1 MAGNNVTVVT
11 NLEDERLIREG
22 EAAVE
27 GYTKDLDSARR
38 RIMPMARGLCA
49 AKRKHPATQEFG
61 NWLQGSPYQK
71 LGHTDRAALI
81 QIGEHEEVAG
91 SFLLTTSLISPE
103 LIWDAIKGSL
113 LPSSATSDDRNSAN
127 PPEPAV
133 SIGESDPPSD
143 PPSSRPSSRPAAAT
157 VLFTKSRMTVRCGF
171 AQAPR
176 AEEIYELFQNKE
188 ARATVGHIWHGKYGQ
203 DIWNLIVTAL
213 DAGLLVEN
221 DRAFSTASL
230 WLLFPSLPRTG
241 KYNLENPEHLVFI
254 RDGVLPAMIACR
266 DKILTNLE
274 QAQEIIKEYLLKIT
288 ETTADTP
295 KTTESTTE
303 STETTAEDIEDI
315 EDIEDTENIDTTETT
330 SERNSNTEDELRV
343 AWQNELNVILW
354 TLIKLDD
361 RFTRKYGFWRRWPV
375 SEHSVDRLRRAVKFL
390 DGLIPADASSNE
402 AKIEAG
408 EEIS

>member
-1 MAGNNVTVVT
+1 
-11 NLEDERLIREG
+11 
-22 EAAVE
+22 
-27 GYTKDLDSARR
+27 
-38 RIMPMARGLCA
+38 
-49 AKRKHPATQEFG
+49 
-61 NWLQGSPYQK
+61 
-71 LGHTDRAALI
+71 
-81 QIGEHEEVAG
+81 
-91 SFLLTTSLISPE
+91 
-103 LIWDAIKGSL
+103 
-113 LPSSATSDDRNSAN
+113 
-127 PPEPAV
+127 
-133 SIGESDPPSD
+133 
-143 PPSSRPSSRPAAAT
+143 
-157 VLFTKSRMTVRCGF
+157 MTVRCGF

-241 KYNLENPEHLVFI
+241 KYNLENPDHLVFI
-254 RDGVLPAMIACR
+254 RDDVLPAMIACR

-295 KTTESTTE
+295 EPTESTTE
-303 STETTAEDIEDI
+303 STETTA

-408 EEIS
+408 KEIS